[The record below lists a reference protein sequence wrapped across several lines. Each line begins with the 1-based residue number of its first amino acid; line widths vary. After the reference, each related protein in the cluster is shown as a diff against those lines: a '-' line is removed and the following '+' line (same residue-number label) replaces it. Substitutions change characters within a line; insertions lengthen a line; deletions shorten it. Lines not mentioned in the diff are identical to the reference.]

1 MSVLGIILTFALVDN
16 IVLTRLLGICPCVGA
31 PGGMRATAGTAAATG
46 LLMSLSALAAWA
58 LQTFLLGPLA
68 LEFLRTPVFVLSVA
82 CLAGLLEVLARRA
95 VPQLLRA
102 AGVPLAGIAFN
113 CATVGVALIATRG
126 GFGPFESLV
135 VGIAAGAGFF
145 IALTLLSAIRE
156 RLEVE
161 KVPESLRGL
170 PLHLI
175 SAGLLAYA
183 FMAFDRAFLARLL
196 QGW

>member
-1 MSVLGIILTFALVDN
+1 MSLLGIILTFSLIDN
-16 IVLTRLLGICPCVGA
+16 IVLSRLLGICPCVGA
-31 PGGMRATAGTAAATG
+31 PGGMRATVGTSAATA

-58 LQTFLLGPLA
+58 LETFLLYPLG

-82 CLAGLLEVLARRA
+82 CIAVFLDAVARFA

-102 AGVPLAGIAFN
+102 AGIPLSGVAFN
-113 CATVGVALIATRG
+113 CATLGVVIIVSKGSFSALQSLIVGL
-126 GFGPFESLV
+126 
-135 VGIAAGAGFF
+135 AAGVGFF
-145 IALTLLSAIRE
+145 IALSILTAIRE

-161 KVPESLRGL
+161 KVPEWLRGL

-175 SAGLLAYA
+175 SAALLAYA
-183 FMAFDRAFLARLL
+183 FMAFDRAFLSQLL

>member
-58 LQTFLLGPLA
+58 LQTFLLGPLG

-113 CATVGVALIATRG
+113 CATLGVALIATRG
-126 GFGPFESLV
+126 GFGPFESLM

-145 IALTLLSAIRE
+145 IALTLLSTIRE

>member
-58 LQTFLLGPLA
+58 LQTFLLGPFG

-113 CATVGVALIATRG
+113 CATLGAALIATRG

-145 IALTLLSAIRE
+145 IALTLLSTIRE

>member
-1 MSVLGIILTFALVDN
+1 MSLLGIILTFSLIDN
-16 IVLTRLLGICPCVGA
+16 VVLSRLLGICPCVGA
-31 PGGMRATAGTAAATG
+31 PGGMRATVGTSAATG

-58 LQTFLLGPLA
+58 LETFLLHPLG

-82 CLAGLLEVLARRA
+82 GIAGLLDAAARRA

-102 AGVPLAGIAFN
+102 AGVPLAAIAFN
-113 CATVGVALIATRG
+113 CATLGVALIAAKG
-126 GFGPFESLV
+126 GFTALQSLF
-135 VGIAAGAGFF
+135 VGLAAGAGFF
-145 IALTLLSAIRE
+145 IALSLLTAIRE

-161 KVPESLRGL
+161 QVPEWLRGL

-183 FMAFDRAFLARLL
+183 FLAFDRAFLSRLF

>member
-1 MSVLGIILTFALVDN
+1 MSLLGIILTFSLVDN
-16 IVLTRLLGICPCVGA
+16 IVLSRLLGICPCVGA
-31 PGGMRATAGTAAATG
+31 PGGMRATVGTSAATA

-58 LQTFLLGPLA
+58 LETFLLHPLG
-68 LEFLRTPVFVLSVA
+68 LEFLRTPAFVLSVA
-82 CLAGLLEVLARRA
+82 CIAGLLDGVARRT

-102 AGVPLAGIAFN
+102 AGIPLAGIAFN
-113 CATVGVALIATRG
+113 CATIGVALIAARG
-126 GFGPFESLV
+126 GFDAPQSLM
-135 VGIAAGAGFF
+135 VGVASGAGFF
-145 IALTLLSAIRE
+145 IALSLLTAIRE

-161 KVPESLRGL
+161 KVPEWLRGL

-183 FMAFDRAFLARLL
+183 FMAFDRAFLSRLF